1 MVSAWHVGS
10 KDLRFKRQFGLR
22 FSHAVFDANTQKV
35 EKTLAPRVCICVC
48 AGCVC
53 VLHVRACVCVR
64 SVCCSKVFG
73 LFKCF
78 GWVDPPRSSAV

>member
-64 SVCCSKVFG
+64 VCVCVCVNVPIPVRYRIFSKN
-73 LFKCF
+73 
-78 GWVDPPRSSAV
+78 